1 MFYKSFAITRSTMQE
16 FWYYVPKANEVHL
29 TSLSSDTKTMDISEA
44 DNLQTLYRKVLE
56 HNL

>member
-1 MFYKSFAITRSTMQE
+1 MQE
-16 FWYYVPKANEVHL
+16 SWYYVPKANEVHL

>member
-16 FWYYVPKANEVHL
+16 SWYYVPKANEVHL

>member
-1 MFYKSFAITRSTMQE
+1 MQE

-29 TSLSSDTKTMDISEA
+29 TSLSSDTKTMGISEA

>member
-1 MFYKSFAITRSTMQE
+1 MQE
-16 FWYYVPKANEVHL
+16 SWYHVPKANEVHL
-29 TSLSSDTKTMDISEA
+29 TSLSSYTETMDISEA